1 MRCFLSIHQAL
12 EIINGRNPLNR
23 LQVNKILNVKL
34 GKNKFSFVVR
44 PPLLKGNKCAFDSMR
59 EQITRRIFGLTNE
72 RRGKKKKLCTIGF
85 IFVTVLDYYAKSG

>member
-1 MRCFLSIHQAL
+1 M
-12 EIINGRNPLNR
+12 
-23 LQVNKILNVKL
+23 LNVKL
-34 GKNKFSFVVR
+34 GKNEFRFVVR

-72 RRGKKKKLCTIGF
+72 RRRKKKSCTIGF